1 MLDGDNVRAGIN
13 RDLGFGPDDRRENIR
28 RMAEVAGLM
37 NDAGLIAITAFISP
51 YRADREMARQ
61 IIGAARFVEVYLD
74 APLEVCEQR
83 DPKGLY
89 RKARKGEIAEFTGVS
104 APYEPPEHA
113 AVVLHTAAATVDAC
127 VEQLLGELLPKTR
140 LD

>member
-1 MLDGDNVRAGIN
+1 
-13 RDLGFGPDDRRENIR
+13 
-28 RMAEVAGLM
+28 M

-51 YRADREMARQ
+51 YRADREVARH
-61 IIGAARFVEVYLD
+61 IIGAARFVEVYLN

-89 RKARKGEIAEFTGVS
+89 RGARKGEIAEFNGVS

-113 AVVLHTAAATVDAC
+113 D
-127 VEQLLGELLPKTR
+127 
-140 LD
+140 